1 MGWMLRIALPLVL
14 LGCGAE
20 AEPHRDGRET
30 EPTTTPELST
40 TPAVADD
47 ESVVTDPYGTRRPDR
62 RRMALAGC
70 EQTTRS
76 TQTGTV
82 YAVTRYDDG
91 GWPVQ
96 RTTYVGDEVA
106 TQVDTTYVRDEEGRV
121 VASEAVGV
129 VPAVDTGCDEVTETV
144 ATTYDVAQRPVET
157 VTTHEGCGA
166 TTEEVRTFVHFVED
180 ERILY
185 TATYDPDGKLV
196 RYVTYDKC
204 SMVKKDDDLRYRS
217 TYDADCTV
225 VLVELRRYGWWWTY
239 EGERPVLFDI
249 EGTDNDTAYTYTG
262 CLSEAE

>member
-1 MGWMLRIALPLVL
+1 MRWMLRILPLAL
-14 LGCGAE
+14 MGCGGDE
-20 AEPHRDGRET
+20 APGPEAPEEASTSSSSSTSTSTPSDTT
-30 EPTTTPELST
+30 EPE
-40 TPAVADD
+40 A
-47 ESVVTDPYGTRRPDR
+47 TDPHGTRRPDR
-62 RRMALAGC
+62 RRMALADC
-70 EQTTRS
+70 EQTTSS

-96 RTTYVGDEVA
+96 RITYVGDEVA

-157 VTTHEGCGA
+157 VTTHEGCG
-166 TTEEVRTFVHFVED
+166 TSTEEVLTFEHFVED

-185 TATYDPDGKLV
+185 TATYDPEGKLV